1 MAPLI
6 SYDENGEAWFDNPHL
21 ILANPRR
28 ARRNGPY
35 DDFAS
40 GDAPPMGSTYDVTPR
55 AWESPRKALARLT
68 RLAKSRL
75 RKRMAKKGRTMAR
88 QGSLFGSTSKRKKA
102 RKGRNRK
109 GQFTKRAARARGRS
123 TARTRRARAAAH
135 PMFVVRTRGRKRAVR
150 GRARR
155 RAVQIRINPRRRR
168 FHSNPFSGGG
178 EIRLPFGLALPPLS
192 DVAFAGA
199 GLVVPPMIST
209 RIQAMLPASI
219 TQAAPTVVP
228 WVVDL
233 ASVVVPG
240 MLLKRFVSQRAG
252 NAFLIGG
259 AATMVLKAIKVFAPS
274 TAASFGLSGYMSGQP
289 GLGRYFT
296 PTAVSQPQTRPLPAI
311 IGTVPDRLMP
321 SMRF

>member
-28 ARRNGPY
+28 LPRRNPHPGMEDY
-35 DDFAS
+35 DF
-40 GDAPPMGSTYDVTPR
+40 GERDVTPR
-55 AWESPRKALARLT
+55 AWETPRQALARLA
-68 RLAKSRL
+68 RQAKLQARKL
-75 RKRMAKKGRTMAR
+75 RSSKKGRKMAR
-88 QGSLFGSTSKRKKA
+88 QGSLFGSTSKRKRV

-109 GQFTKRAARARGRS
+109 GQFTKRAARAAGRS

-135 PMFVVRTRGRKRAVR
+135 PLFVVRTRGRKRPVR

-155 RAVQIRINPRRRR
+155 RAVQIRINPRRRHHFR
-168 FHSNPFSGGG
+168 SNPFSMGGG

-199 GLVVPPMIST
+199 GLVIPPMIST

-296 PTAVSQPQTRPLPAI
+296 PTAVQQPSTRPLPAI